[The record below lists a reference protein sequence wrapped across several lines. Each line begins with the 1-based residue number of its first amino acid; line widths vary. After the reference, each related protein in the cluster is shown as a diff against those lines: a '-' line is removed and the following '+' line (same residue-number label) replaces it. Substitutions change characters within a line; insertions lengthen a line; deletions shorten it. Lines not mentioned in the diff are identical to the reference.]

1 MLASVPRLGDL
12 AVAAVGRCSCR
23 IIYVHRTMQR
33 PLIKTQQNTKKKKK
47 TIKTRLVEPRAV
59 VMIRTRQGRAQDCLR
74 LSVLVGYITAAD
86 IQYYGLTWSTSPAD
100 LPTSHVYYKVVM

>member
-1 MLASVPRLGDL
+1 MKGGISESFSVVAPNGNFPEKEGFDKNTFSDSLLYGFIYNICINGKAPPCFRAVPLSSAMLASVPRLGDL

-47 TIKTRLVEPRAV
+47 
-59 VMIRTRQGRAQDCLR
+59 Q
-74 LSVLVGYITAAD
+74 
-86 IQYYGLTWSTSPAD
+86 
-100 LPTSHVYYKVVM
+100 